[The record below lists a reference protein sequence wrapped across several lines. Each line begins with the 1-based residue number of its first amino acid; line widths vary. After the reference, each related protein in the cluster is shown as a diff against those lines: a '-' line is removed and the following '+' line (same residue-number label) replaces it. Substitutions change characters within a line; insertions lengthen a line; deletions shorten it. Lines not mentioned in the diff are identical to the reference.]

1 MATFESSLK
10 SKLIY
15 VFAINDERHRDCLKI
30 GETTIDEDDG
40 SNLFNNTEALQKAAH
55 HRIRQYTKTAG
66 IAYQLLYTEISIF
79 VRSGMIMTFNDKQVH
94 KVLERSGIKRKEFDG
109 VKGADEWY
117 CCDLET
123 VKKAIAAVKKGE
135 TSLHPSEITQGQT
148 PIIFRPEQ
156 QEAISKT
163 RKRFRKGNQ
172 MLWNAK
178 MRFGKTLSALQVVK
192 EEQFTRTLI
201 LTHRPVVDKGWF
213 EDFGKIFYD
222 RPNFHYG
229 SRTNGETFEM
239 LESMAAK
246 HPSSREGKGAG
257 FVYFASMQDLRGSE
271 QVGGKFDKNNEI
283 FRTAW
288 DFVIVDEAHEG
299 TKTEL
304 GQNVLKELIKP
315 DTKVL
320 QLSGTPFNLFD
331 DYSEEEIFTW
341 DYVMEQKAK
350 QAWATDNPYE
360 PNPYAS
366 LPAINIYTYDLGTLM
381 SEYVEDEKAFNFRE
395 FFRTK
400 SLTPDPSPKGEGS
413 EISFIHDKDVDRF
426 LDLLCKD
433 DKDSLYPYSNDQFRR
448 IFRHTLWLVPGV
460 KAARALSTKLKS
472 HPVFGMFQIV
482 NVAGNGDEDEE
493 NVEAL
498 QMVNDAIGEDPDETY
513 TITLSCGRLT
523 TGVSIKPWTAV
534 FMMAG
539 SFSTSAAQYM
549 QTIFRVQ
556 TPFTNHGR
564 MKEQCYAFDFAPD
577 RTLRVL
583 AETAKVSAK
592 AGKQTEEDRRILGDF
607 LNFCPIISIDGSK
620 MKPYDVNKMMSQLKK
635 AQIEKVVQCG
645 FEDGALYNDE
655 LLKLTDV
662 ELRDFDELKKTI
674 GSTKAMAKTGDIDV
688 NNQGFT
694 NEQYAE
700 KEKLEKKKKKDL
712 TPEEKA
718 RLEELKTMSNQ
729 RRNAISILRGISI
742 RMPLLIYGAQLKE
755 QREQSGTGSSS
766 AESRL
771 KSTEGQLNDESQE
784 ITINNFASLIDDQS
798 WEEFMPKGVDKER
811 FEKFK
816 KYYDP
821 DIFREAGKRIRE
833 MARAADKFTIEER
846 IERIAAI
853 FNTFRNPDKETVLTP
868 WRVVNMH
875 MSDCLGGWCFYDEE
889 FKKPLSVPRYVD
901 QGKVTKDVFRPDA
914 HILEINSK
922 SGLYPLYVAYNIYR
936 ARIEAAKQKYG
947 EVSHGFAMNL
957 WDATIEENILV
968 VCKTPMACSIT
979 KRTLAGFR
987 NTRVNVQYY
996 PDLIQN
1002 ISERPEAVVNT
1013 FRDGKRFWKINQ
1025 DTNMKL
1031 DAIVGNPPYQVNKAT
1046 ENSITNA
1053 AYSISI
1059 YNLFIELARK
1069 LNPSYISMI
1078 TPSRWMTKA
1087 GQSIPDEWVDIM
1099 INCNHFRLIHDYA
1112 DARDCFPT
1120 VEIKGGINYFLYE
1133 GSYIGEC
1140 NHLMHKD
1147 GIVVSHKDYLN
1158 RLNLGVVVRD
1168 AKAFEILNRII
1179 AVEGRFFELDSFSS
1193 LVSVRDFFTTPKR
1206 LTSNWNGYSIVK
1218 DDQHDI
1224 KYYLNKKLEPIG
1236 YAWIKYED
1244 IPKGFGAISLHKVYL
1259 PKAGGSGNDPY
1270 VLGKP
1275 FYGEPNSVCS
1285 LTYLVIGYDPEK
1297 HNFTKE
1303 HCLNIITYIK
1313 TRFFRYLV
1321 SIKKKTQDNP
1331 RDVFQFVPLQDFTR
1345 PWTDADLYAKYK
1357 LTDEEIQFI
1366 ESMIK
1371 PMD

>member
-30 GETTIDEDDG
+30 GENTIDEDDG
-40 SNLFNNTEALQKAAH
+40 SDLFNNAESLKVAAH
-55 HRIRQYTKTAG
+55 KRIRQYTKTAG

-94 KVLERSGIKRKEFDG
+94 KVLERSGIKLKEFEG
-109 VKGADEWY
+109 VTGADEWY

-123 VKKAIAAVKKGE
+123 VKKAIAAVKRGE
-135 TSLHPSEITQGQT
+135 TSLHPSDITQGQS

-156 QEAISKT
+156 QEAINKT
-163 RKRFRKGNQ
+163 RKRFKKGNQ

-192 EEQFTRTLI
+192 EEEFARTLI
-201 LTHRPVVDKGWF
+201 LTHRPVVDEGWF

-222 RPNFHYG
+222 SPHYHYG
-229 SRTNGETFEM
+229 SRNQGELFGK
-239 LESMAAK
+239 LEQLAN
-246 HPSSREGKGAG
+246 KGNKYV
-257 FVYFASMQDLRGSE
+257 FFASMQDLRGSE

-283 FRTAW
+283 FKTPW
-288 DFVIVDEAHEG
+288 DLVIVDEAHEG

-304 GQNVLKELIKP
+304 GQNVLKELIKEH
-315 DTKVL
+315 TKVL

-350 QAWATDNPYE
+350 QAWTTDNPYE

-400 SLTPDPSPKGEGS
+400 DDDT
-413 EISFIHDKDVDRF
+413 FIHDKDVDRF

-433 DKDSLYPYSNDQFRR
+433 DKDSLYPYSNDTFRR

-460 KAARALSTKLKS
+460 KAARALSNKLKN
-472 HPVFGMFQIV
+472 HPVFGKFQPV
-482 NVAGNGDEDEE
+482 NVAGDGDEEE
-493 NVEAL
+493 ANEEAL
-498 QMVNDAIGEDPDETY
+498 KKVNNAIGPDPDETY

-556 TPFTNHGR
+556 TPFTIHGR

-607 LNFCPIISIDGSK
+607 LNFCPIISIDGSQ

-662 ELRDFDELKKTI
+662 ELQDFDDLKKTI
-674 GSTKAMAKTGDIDV
+674 GTTKAMAKTGDIDV

-694 NEQYAE
+694 KEQYEE
-700 KEKLEKKKKKDL
+700 KERLEKKPKKEL

-718 RLEELKTMSNQ
+718 RLDELKAMSNQ
-729 RRNAISILRGISI
+729 RKNAISILRGISI
-742 RMPLLIYGAQLKE
+742 RMPLLIYGAELKNE
-755 QREQSGTGSSS
+755 
-766 AESRL
+766 
-771 KSTEGQLNDESQE
+771 DEE
-784 ITINNFASLIDDQS
+784 ITIDNFASLIDDTS
-798 WEEFMPKGVDKER
+798 WEEFMPKGVDKEK

-833 MARAADKFTIEER
+833 MVRAADKFTIEER
-846 IERIAAI
+846 IERISAI

-875 MSDCLGGWCFYDEE
+875 MSDCLGGWCFYGESFGD
-889 FKKPLSVPRYVD
+889 KDTLSVPRYVD
-901 QGKVTKDVFRPDA
+901 RGKVTKDIFRPES
-914 HILEINSK
+914 HVLEINSK

-936 ARIEAAKQKYG
+936 ARVEAAKAKYG

-968 VCKTPMACSIT
+968 VCKTPMARSIT
-979 KRTLAGFR
+979 RRTLAGFR
-987 NTRVNVQYY
+987 NTRVNAQYY
-996 PDLIQN
+996 KDLIEN
-1002 ISERPEAVVNT
+1002 ISERPEVVVNT

-1031 DAIVGNPPYQVNKAT
+1031 DAIVGNPPYQELDGGNNASAMPVYQHFVNV
-1046 ENSITNA
+1046 
-1053 AYSISI
+1053 
-1059 YNLFIELARK
+1059 ARQVK
-1069 LNPSYISMI
+1069 PRYISMI
-1078 TPSRWMTKA
+1078 MPSRWCVSGRGLDAFRESMLT
-1087 GQSIPDEWVDIM
+1087 D
-1099 INCNHFRLIHDYA
+1099 NHFSKMYDFRNGG
-1112 DARDCFPT
+1112 DCFPGIRIGGG
-1120 VEIKGGINYFLYE
+1120 VCYILWDAKYNDDKLEITNMPKVVPSQLRPKKEFGLDFLIRDNIVRSIIYKVSAVGE
-1133 GSYIGEC
+1133 PKMSSLSFSQKPFGFRTNFMGFKERGEVKIYTKKEKTGFGYVSRSEVTKNAEYIDEWQVVTSRSTSVPEEDNGQVLREVQTFISEPGS
-1140 NHLMHKD
+1140 
-1147 GIVVSHKDYLN
+1147 VVTESY
-1158 RLNLGVVVRD
+1158 VVVASFKEEAL
-1168 AKAFEILNRII
+1168 AKNCL
-1179 AVEGRFFELDSFSS
+1179 S
-1193 LVSVRDFFTTPKR
+1193 
-1206 LTSNWNGYSIVK
+1206 
-1218 DDQHDI
+1218 
-1224 KYYLNKKLEPIG
+1224 YLK
-1236 YAWIKYED
+1236 
-1244 IPKGFGAISLHKVYL
+1244 
-1259 PKAGGSGNDPY
+1259 
-1270 VLGKP
+1270 
-1275 FYGEPNSVCS
+1275 
-1285 LTYLVIGYDPEK
+1285 
-1297 HNFTKE
+1297 TK
-1303 HCLNIITYIK
+1303 
-1313 TRFFRYLV
+1313 FFRILCQVTIVSPDVSARTFDLV
-1321 SIKKKTQDNP
+1321 PI
-1331 RDVFQFVPLQDFTR
+1331 QDFTR
-1345 PWTDADLYAKYK
+1345 SWTDKDLYEKYGI
-1357 LTDEEIQFI
+1357 TDDEIAFI

-1371 PMD
+1371 PMK

>member
-15 VFAINDERHRDCLKI
+15 VFAINDEWHRDCLKI

-40 SNLFNNTEALQKAAH
+40 SDLFNNAESLKEAAH
-55 HRIRQYTKTAG
+55 KRIRQYTKTAG

-109 VKGADEWY
+109 VTGADEWY

-123 VKKAIAAVKKGE
+123 VKKAIAAVKRGE
-135 TSLHPSEITQGQT
+135 ISLHPSDITQGQS

-156 QEAISKT
+156 QEAINKT
-163 RKRFRKGNQ
+163 RKRFKKGNQ

-192 EEQFTRTLI
+192 EEEFVRTLI

-222 RPNFHYG
+222 SPLYHYG
-229 SRTNGETFEM
+229 SRNQGELFEK
-239 LESMAAK
+239 LEQLVS
-246 HPSSREGKGAG
+246 KGNKY
-257 FVYFASMQDLRGSE
+257 VYFASMQDLRGSE

-283 FRTAW
+283 FKTPW

-304 GQNVLKELIKP
+304 GQNVLKELIKEN
-315 DTKVL
+315 TKVL

-350 QAWATDNPYE
+350 QAWTTDNPYE

-395 FFRTK
+395 FFRTRDDD
-400 SLTPDPSPKGEGS
+400 T
-413 EISFIHDKDVDRF
+413 FIHDKDVDRF

-433 DKDSLYPYSNDQFRR
+433 DKNSLYPYSNDTFRR

-460 KAARALSTKLKS
+460 KAARALSTKLKN
-472 HPVFGMFQIV
+472 HPVFGKYLPV
-482 NVAGNGDEDEE
+482 NVAGDGDEEE
-493 NVEAL
+493 ANEEAL
-498 QMVNDAIGEDPDETY
+498 KKVNNAIGPDPDETY

-556 TPFTNHGR
+556 TPFTIHGR

-607 LNFCPIISIDGSK
+607 LNFCPIISIDGSQ

-662 ELRDFDELKKTI
+662 ELQDFDDLKKTI
-674 GSTKAMAKTGDIDV
+674 GTTKAMAKTGDIDV

-694 NEQYAE
+694 KEQYEE
-700 KEKLEKKKKKDL
+700 KERLEKKPKKEL

-718 RLEELKTMSNQ
+718 RLEELKAMSNQ
-729 RRNAISILRGISI
+729 RKNAISILRGISI
-742 RMPLLIYGAQLKE
+742 RMPLLIYGAELKNE
-755 QREQSGTGSSS
+755 
-766 AESRL
+766 
-771 KSTEGQLNDESQE
+771 DEE
-784 ITINNFASLIDDQS
+784 ITIDNFASLIDDTS
-798 WEEFMPKGVDKER
+798 WEEFMPKGVDKEK

-846 IERIAAI
+846 IERISAI

-875 MSDCLGGWCFYDEE
+875 MSDCLGGWCFYGESFGD
-889 FKKPLSVPRYVD
+889 KDTLSVPRYVD
-901 QGKVTKDVFRPDA
+901 RGKVTKDIFRPES
-914 HILEINSK
+914 HVLEINSK

-936 ARIEAAKQKYG
+936 ARVEAAKAKYG

-968 VCKTPMACSIT
+968 VCKTPMAKSIT

-987 NTRVNVQYY
+987 NTRVNAQYY
-996 PDLIQN
+996 PELIEN

-1031 DAIVGNPPYQVNKAT
+1031 DAIVSNPPYQVMDGGTDRGAVPVYQHFVEIAKKCKPN
-1046 ENSITNA
+1046 
-1053 AYSISI
+1053 
-1059 YNLFIELARK
+1059 
-1069 LNPSYISMI
+1069 YISMI
-1078 TPSRWMTKA
+1078 MPARWYA
-1087 GQSIPDEWVDIM
+1087 GGRGLDE
-1099 INCNHFRLIHDYA
+1099 FRESMLSDKRVRYLY
-1112 DARDCFPT
+1112 DFETSKDLFPT
-1120 VEIKGGINYFLYE
+1120 VDIAGGLCYFLWHKLNVAPCKVYNVNPL
-1133 GSYIGEC
+1133 GSYCAERYLDEFPVFVRSNTSIPILKKVTEQSTEYLNSLVLSINPFGFRTYFRGRTDKKEGDIKI
-1140 NHLMHKD
+1140 LTSEGWGYVSRSEITK
-1147 GIVVSHKDYLN
+1147 GIVNVNKY
-1158 RLNLGVVVRD
+1158 
-1168 AKAFEILNRII
+1168 KII
-1179 AVEGRFFELDSFSS
+1179 VGRFVPSNGELNVKPGEGYRV
-1193 LVSVRDFFTTPKR
+1193 LTTPRILK
-1206 LTSNWNGYSIVK
+1206 TDEINT
-1218 DDQHDI
+1218 
-1224 KYYLNKKLEPIG
+1224 E
-1236 YAWIKYED
+1236 
-1244 IPKGFGAISLHKVYL
+1244 
-1259 PKAGGSGNDPY
+1259 
-1270 VLGKP
+1270 
-1275 FYGEPNSVCS
+1275 
-1285 LTYLVIGYDPEK
+1285 
-1297 HNFTKE
+1297 
-1303 HCLNIITYIK
+1303 TYIDTAVFDTLNEATNYK
-1313 TRFFRYLV
+1313 NYLCTKFARYLLRQAITSV
-1321 SIKKKTQDNP
+1321 NVT
-1331 RDVFQFVPLQDFTR
+1331 RECFAFVPMQDFTR
-1345 PWTDADLYAKYK
+1345 SWTDEDLYAKYD
-1357 LTDEEIQFI
+1357 LTDAEIALI

-1371 PMD
+1371 PIE

>member
-40 SNLFNNTEALQKAAH
+40 SDLFNNAESLKEAAH
-55 HRIRQYTKTAG
+55 KRIRQYTKTAG

-94 KVLERSGIKRKEFDG
+94 KVLERSGVKRKEFDG
-109 VKGADEWY
+109 VTGADEWY

-123 VKKAIAAVKKGE
+123 VKKAIAAVKRGE
-135 TSLHPSEITQGQT
+135 TSLHPSDITQGQS

-156 QEAISKT
+156 QEAINKT
-163 RKRFRKGNQ
+163 RKRFKKGNQ

-192 EEQFTRTLI
+192 EEEFTRTLI

-222 RPNFHYG
+222 SPHYHYG
-229 SRTNGETFEM
+229 SRNQGELFGK
-239 LESMAAK
+239 LEQLAS
-246 HPSSREGKGAG
+246 KGSKY
-257 FVYFASMQDLRGSE
+257 VYFASMQDLRGSE

-283 FRTAW
+283 FKTPW

-304 GQNVLKELIKP
+304 GQNVLRELIKEN
-315 DTKVL
+315 TKVL

-350 QAWATDNPYE
+350 QAWTTDNPYE

-400 SLTPDPSPKGEGS
+400 DDDT
-413 EISFIHDKDVDRF
+413 FIHEKDVDRF

-433 DKDSLYPYSNDQFRR
+433 DKDSLYPYSNDTFRR

-460 KAARALSTKLKS
+460 KAARALSNKLKN
-472 HPVFGMFQIV
+472 HPVFGKFQPV
-482 NVAGNGDEDEE
+482 NVAGDGDEEE
-493 NVEAL
+493 ANEEAL
-498 QMVNDAIGEDPDETY
+498 KKVNNAIGPDPDETY

-556 TPFTNHGR
+556 TPFTIHGR

-607 LNFCPIISIDGSK
+607 LNFCPIISIDGSQ

-662 ELRDFDELKKTI
+662 ELQDFDDLKKTI
-674 GSTKAMAKTGDIDV
+674 GTTKAMAKTGDIDV

-694 NEQYAE
+694 KEQYEE
-700 KEKLEKKKKKDL
+700 KERLEKKPKKEL

-718 RLEELKTMSNQ
+718 RLDELKAMSNQ
-729 RRNAISILRGISI
+729 RKNAISILRGISI
-742 RMPLLIYGAQLKE
+742 RMPLLIYGAELKNE
-755 QREQSGTGSSS
+755 
-766 AESRL
+766 
-771 KSTEGQLNDESQE
+771 DEE
-784 ITINNFASLIDDQS
+784 ITIDNFASLIDDTS
-798 WEEFMPKGVDKER
+798 WEEFMPKGVDKEK

-846 IERIAAI
+846 IERISAI

-875 MSDCLGGWCFYDEE
+875 MSDCLGGWCFYGESFGD
-889 FKKPLSVPRYVD
+889 KDTLSVPRYVD
-901 QGKVTKDVFRPDA
+901 RGKVTKDIFRPES
-914 HILEINSK
+914 HVLEINSK

-936 ARIEAAKQKYG
+936 ARVEAAKAKYG

-968 VCKTPMACSIT
+968 VCKTPMARSIT
-979 KRTLAGFR
+979 RRTLAGFR
-987 NTRVNVQYY
+987 NTRVNAQYY
-996 PDLIQN
+996 KDLIEN
-1002 ISERPEAVVNT
+1002 ISERPEVVVNT

-1031 DAIVGNPPYQVNKAT
+1031 DAIVGNPPYQELDGGNNASAMPVYQHFVNV
-1046 ENSITNA
+1046 
-1053 AYSISI
+1053 
-1059 YNLFIELARK
+1059 ARQVK
-1069 LNPSYISMI
+1069 PRYISMI
-1078 TPSRWMTKA
+1078 MPSRWCVSGRGLDAFRESMLT
-1087 GQSIPDEWVDIM
+1087 D
-1099 INCNHFRLIHDYA
+1099 NHFSKMYDFRNGG
-1112 DARDCFPT
+1112 DCFPGIRIGGG
-1120 VEIKGGINYFLYE
+1120 VCYILWDAKYNDDKLEITNMPKVVPSQLRPKKEFGLDFLIRDNIVRSIIYKVSAVGE
-1133 GSYIGEC
+1133 PKMSSLSFSQKPFGFRTNFMGFKERGEVRIYTKKEKTGFGYVSRSEVTKNAEYIDEWQVVTSRSTSVPEEDNGQVLREVQTFISEPGS
-1140 NHLMHKD
+1140 
-1147 GIVVSHKDYLN
+1147 VVTESY
-1158 RLNLGVVVRD
+1158 VVVASFKEEAL
-1168 AKAFEILNRII
+1168 AKNCL
-1179 AVEGRFFELDSFSS
+1179 S
-1193 LVSVRDFFTTPKR
+1193 
-1206 LTSNWNGYSIVK
+1206 
-1218 DDQHDI
+1218 
-1224 KYYLNKKLEPIG
+1224 YLK
-1236 YAWIKYED
+1236 
-1244 IPKGFGAISLHKVYL
+1244 
-1259 PKAGGSGNDPY
+1259 
-1270 VLGKP
+1270 
-1275 FYGEPNSVCS
+1275 
-1285 LTYLVIGYDPEK
+1285 
-1297 HNFTKE
+1297 TK
-1303 HCLNIITYIK
+1303 
-1313 TRFFRYLV
+1313 FFRILCQVTIVSPDVSARTFDLV
-1321 SIKKKTQDNP
+1321 PI
-1331 RDVFQFVPLQDFTR
+1331 QDFTR
-1345 PWTDADLYAKYK
+1345 SWTDKDLYEKYGI
-1357 LTDEEIQFI
+1357 TDDEIAFI

-1371 PMD
+1371 PMK

>member
-201 LTHRPVVDKGWF
+201 LTHRPVVDNGWF
-213 EDFGKIFYD
+213 KDFGKIFYD

-246 HPSSREGKGAG
+246 HPSSREGKGAS

-315 DTKVL
+315 ETKVL

-460 KAARALSTKLKS
+460 KAARALSMKLKN

-498 QMVNDAIGEDPDETY
+498 QMVNKAIGEDPDKNY

-718 RLEELKTMSNQ
+718 RLEELKAMSNQ

-742 RMPLLIYGAQLKE
+742 RMPLLIYGAELKE
-755 QREQSGTGSSS
+755 EN
-766 AESRL
+766 E
-771 KSTEGQLNDESQE
+771 E

-846 IERIAAI
+846 IERIVAI

-901 QGKVTKDVFRPDA
+901 QGKVTKDVFRTDA

-936 ARIEAAKQKYG
+936 ARVEAAKQKYG

-968 VCKTPMACSIT
+968 VCKTPMARSIT

-1013 FRDGKRFWKINQ
+1013 LRDGKRFWKINQ

-1031 DAIVGNPPYQVNKAT
+1031 DAIVGNPPYQELDGGNNASAMPVYQHFVNV
-1046 ENSITNA
+1046 
-1053 AYSISI
+1053 
-1059 YNLFIELARK
+1059 ARQVK
-1069 LNPSYISMI
+1069 PRYISMI
-1078 TPSRWMTKA
+1078 MPSRWCVSGRGLDAFRESMLT
-1087 GQSIPDEWVDIM
+1087 D
-1099 INCNHFRLIHDYA
+1099 NHFSKMFDFRNGG
-1112 DARDCFPT
+1112 DCFPGIRIGGGVCYILWDAKYNNNKLEIT
-1120 VEIKGGINYFLYE
+1120 NMPKVASSQLRPKREFGLDFLIRDNVVRSIIYKVEAVGEQKMSTLSFSQKPFGFRTNFMDYKDSGEIKIYTKKEKVGFGYVSKDEVTKNAEYIDEWQVVTSRSTSVPEEDNGQVLREVQTFISE
-1133 GSYIGEC
+1133 PGS
-1140 NHLMHKD
+1140 
-1147 GIVVSHKDYLN
+1147 VVTESY
-1158 RLNLGVVVRD
+1158 VVV
-1168 AKAFEILNRII
+1168 ASFKKEILAKNC
-1179 AVEGRFFELDSFSS
+1179 LS
-1193 LVSVRDFFTTPKR
+1193 
-1206 LTSNWNGYSIVK
+1206 
-1218 DDQHDI
+1218 
-1224 KYYLNKKLEPIG
+1224 YLK
-1236 YAWIKYED
+1236 
-1244 IPKGFGAISLHKVYL
+1244 
-1259 PKAGGSGNDPY
+1259 
-1270 VLGKP
+1270 
-1275 FYGEPNSVCS
+1275 
-1285 LTYLVIGYDPEK
+1285 
-1297 HNFTKE
+1297 TK
-1303 HCLNIITYIK
+1303 
-1313 TRFFRYLV
+1313 FFRVLCQVTIV
-1321 SIKKKTQDNP
+1321 SP
-1331 RDVFQFVPLQDFTR
+1331 DVSARTFDLIPLQDFTR
-1345 PWTDADLYAKYK
+1345 PWTDADLYAKYN

>member
-1 MATFESSLK
+1 MATFASSLK

-15 VFAINDERHRDCLKI
+15 VFAINDERHKDCLKI

-40 SNLFNNTEALQKAAH
+40 SNLFNNAEALQESAH
-55 HRIRQYTKTAG
+55 KRIRQYTKTAG
-66 IAYQLLYTEISIF
+66 IAYQLLHTEISIF
-79 VRSGMIMTFNDKQVH
+79 TRSGMIMTFNDKQVH
-94 KVLERSGIKRKEFDG
+94 KVLERSGIRKKEFDG

-123 VKKAIAAVKKGE
+123 VKKAIKAVKNGE
-135 TSLHPSEITQGQT
+135 TSLHPSDITQGQS

-156 QEAISKT
+156 QDAIDKT
-163 RKRFRKGNQ
+163 RKRFKKGNQ

-192 EEQFTRTLI
+192 EEEFTRTLI

-222 RPNFHYG
+222 RKDYQYG
-229 SRTNGETFEM
+229 SKGENGEEFSV
-239 LESMAAK
+239 LEKKACK
-246 HPSSREGKGAG
+246 GGKY
-257 FVYFASMQDLRGSE
+257 VYFASMQDLRGSE
-271 QVGGKFDKNNEI
+271 QVGGKFDKNNEL
-283 FRTAW
+283 FSASW

-315 DTKVL
+315 NTKVL

-350 QAWATDNPYE
+350 QAWAVDNPYE

-366 LPAINIYTYDLGTLM
+366 LPAINIYTYDLGNLM
-381 SEYVEDEKAFNFRE
+381 SEYIEDEKAFNFRE

-400 SLTPDPSPKGEGS
+400 EDD
-413 EISFIHDKDVDRF
+413 SFIHDSDVDRF
-426 LDLLCKD
+426 LNLLCKE
-433 DKDSLYPYSNDQFRR
+433 DKESLYPYSNEQFRR
-448 IFRHTLWLVPGV
+448 IFRHTLWVVPGI
-460 KAARALSTKLKS
+460 KAARALSAKLKA

-482 NVAGNGDEDEE
+482 NVAGQGDEDEE
-493 NVEAL
+493 NEDAL
-498 QMVNDAIGEDPDETY
+498 RMVNNAIGKNPDETY

-539 SFSTSAAQYM
+539 TFSTSAAQYM

-556 TPFTNHGR
+556 TPFECGGR

-607 LNFCPIISIDGSK
+607 LNFCPIISIDGSQ
-620 MKPYDVNKMMSQLKK
+620 MKPYDVNKMMGQLKK

-662 ELRDFDELKKTI
+662 ELKDFDELKKAI
-674 GSTKAMAKTGDIDV
+674 GTTKAMAKTGDIDV
-688 NNQGFT
+688 NKQGFT
-694 NEQYAE
+694 QEQYDE
-700 KEKLEKKKKKDL
+700 KERLEKKPKKEL
-712 TPEEKA
+712 TPEEIA
-718 RLEELKTMSNQ
+718 RLEELRAINNQ
-729 RRNAISILRGISI
+729 RKNAISILRGISI
-742 RMPLLIYGAQLKE
+742 RMPLLIYGAELRNE
-755 QREQSGTGSSS
+755 E
-766 AESRL
+766 
-771 KSTEGQLNDESQE
+771 E
-784 ITINNFASLIDDQS
+784 ITIDNFSTLIDDTS
-798 WEEFMPKGVDKER
+798 WEEFMPKGVDKEK

-846 IERIAAI
+846 IERISTI

-875 MSDCLGGWCFYDEE
+875 MSDCLGGWCFYNEE
-889 FKKPLSVPRYVD
+889 FKQPLSVPRYVD
-901 QGKVTKDVFRPDA
+901 QGKVSEDVFRPES

-922 SGLYPLYVAYNIYR
+922 SGLYPLYVAYSIYR
-936 ARIEAAKQKYG
+936 ARVEKVKAKYG
-947 EVSHGFAMNL
+947 EIGHAFAMSL

-968 VCKTPMACSIT
+968 VCKTPMAKSIT

-987 NTRVNVQYY
+987 DTRVNAQYY
-996 PDLIQN
+996 PNLIEN

-1031 DAIVGNPPYQVNKAT
+1031 DAIVGNPPYQVNVGEKKD
-1046 ENSITNA
+1046 NYGMLIFNKFVD
-1053 AYSISI
+1053 ISI
-1059 YNLFIELARK
+1059 KMKPY
-1069 LNPSYISMI
+1069 YVSMI
-1078 TPSRWMTKA
+1078 FPSRWFT
-1087 GQSIPDEWVDIM
+1087 GGRGLDEFRNNMLNDNRIRVITDFVDSTD
-1099 INCNHFRLIHDYA
+1099 L
-1112 DARDCFPT
+1112 FPT
-1120 VEIKGGINYFLYE
+1120 ADISGGINYILWDSTYHGLCDFT
-1133 GSYIGEC
+1133 GI
-1140 NHLMHKD
+1140 HK
-1147 GIVVSHKDYLN
+1147 GRVTRMKRQLN
-1158 RLNLGVVVRD
+1158 QFDTFVRRND
-1168 AKAFEILNRII
+1168 ALSIIEKII
-1179 AVEGRFFELDSFSS
+1179 AKGEHSMSETVSGQTPFGFITTFKGKPKPFEESIALYGSNASITYVSRSEIEKNCELIDKYKVIFTKAAPGGGSSDKNGMYLLLSSLQIIRPKEVCTQTFLVGDSFESKEE
-1193 LVSVRDFFTTPKR
+1193 SV
-1206 LTSNWNGYSIVK
+1206 NCMN
-1218 DDQHDI
+1218 
-1224 KYYLNKKLEPIG
+1224 YLKCK
-1236 YAWIKYED
+1236 
-1244 IPKGFGAISLHKVYL
+1244 F
-1259 PKAGGSGNDPY
+1259 
-1270 VLGKP
+1270 
-1275 FYGEPNSVCS
+1275 
-1285 LTYLVIGYDPEK
+1285 
-1297 HNFTKE
+1297 
-1303 HCLNIITYIK
+1303 
-1313 TRFFRYLV
+1313 TRFLILQSMTSQDLSPERFR
-1321 SIKKKTQDNP
+1321 
-1331 RDVFQFVPLQDFTR
+1331 FVPLQDFSK
-1345 PWTDADLYAKYK
+1345 PWTDEELYKKYG
-1357 LTDEEIQFI
+1357 LSEEEIAFI

-1371 PMD
+1371 PME

>member
-10 SKLIY
+10 SKLVY
-15 VFAINDERHRDCLKI
+15 VFAINDERHKDCLKI

-40 SNLFNNTEALQKAAH
+40 SNLFNNTKALQKAAH
-55 HRIRQYTKTAG
+55 KRIRQYTKTAG
-66 IAYQLLYTEISIF
+66 IAYQLLHTEISIF

-94 KVLERSGIKRKEFDG
+94 KVLERSGIRRKEFEG
-109 VKGADEWY
+109 VTGADEWY
-117 CCDLET
+117 CCDLKT
-123 VKKAIAAVKKGE
+123 VKKAIAAVKRGE
-135 TSLHPSEITQGQT
+135 GSLHPSDITQGQS

-156 QEAISKT
+156 QEAIDKT
-163 RKRFRKGNQ
+163 CKRFRKGNQ

-178 MRFGKTLSALQVVK
+178 MRFGKTLSALQVIK
-192 EEQFTRTLI
+192 EEMFARTLI
-201 LTHRPVVDKGWF
+201 LTHRPVVDSGWF

-222 RPNFHYG
+222 RKDYHYG
-229 SRTNGETFEM
+229 SRTNGETFEA
-239 LESMAAK
+239 LEK
-246 HPSSREGKGAG
+246 RKY
-257 FVYFASMQDLRGSE
+257 FIYFASMQDLRGSE

-283 FRTAW
+283 FKTDW
-288 DFVIVDEAHEG
+288 DFIIVDEAHEG

-304 GQNVLKELIKP
+304 GQNVLKELIKEN
-315 DTKVL
+315 TKVL

-341 DYVMEQKAK
+341 DYVMEQRAK
-350 QAWATDNPYE
+350 QTWAVDNPYE

-400 SLTPDPSPKGEGS
+400 SLSPTPSPSEEGNDY
-413 EISFIHDKDVDRF
+413 SFIHEHDVDRF
-426 LDLLCKD
+426 LDLLCKE
-433 DKDSLYPYSNDQFRR
+433 DKDSLYPYSNDTFRR

-460 KAARALSTKLKS
+460 KAARALSAKLKA

-482 NVAGNGDEDEE
+482 NVAGQGDEDEE
-493 NVEAL
+493 STEAL
-498 QMVNDAIGEDPDETY
+498 KMVNNAIGEDPDQTF

-592 AGKQTEEDRRILGDF
+592 TGKQTAEDRRILGDF
-607 LNFCPIISIDGSK
+607 LNFCPIISIEGSK

-662 ELRDFDELKKTI
+662 ELQDFDDLKRTI
-674 GSTKAMAKTGDIDV
+674 GTTKAMAKTGDIDV

-694 NEQYAE
+694 KEQYEE

-712 TPEEKA
+712 TDEEKA
-718 RLEELKTMSNQ
+718 RLEELKAMSNQ

-742 RMPLLIYGAQLKE
+742 RMPLVIYGAELK
-755 QREQSGTGSSS
+755 
-766 AESRL
+766 
-771 KSTEGQLNDESQE
+771 DENQE
-784 ITINNFASLIDDQS
+784 ITIDNFASLIDDQS
-798 WEEFMPKGVDKER
+798 WEEFLPKGVDKAK

-846 IERIAAI
+846 IERISAI

-875 MSDCLGGWCFYDEE
+875 LSDCLGGWCFYDKA
-889 FKKPLSVPRYVD
+889 FTQPLSIPRYVD
-901 QGKVTKDVFRPDA
+901 QGQVTKEVFRPDA
-914 HILEINSK
+914 HVLEINSK

-936 ARIEAAKQKYG
+936 ARVEAAKAKYG
-947 EVSHGFAMNL
+947 EVGHAFATNL

-968 VCKTPMACSIT
+968 VCKTPMAKSIT

-987 NTRVNVQYY
+987 NIRVNAQYY

-1013 FRDGKRFWKINQ
+1013 FRDGKHFWKINQ

-1031 DAIVGNPPYQVNKAT
+1031 DAIVGNPPYQVMDGGGNG
-1046 ENSITNA
+1046 A
-1053 AYSISI
+1053 AAMPI
-1059 YNLFIELARK
+1059 YNNFVDLSKK
-1069 LNPSYISMI
+1069 LKPCYSSMI
-1078 TPSRWMTKA
+1078 IPARWY
-1087 GQSIPDEWVDIM
+1087 GGGRGLDEFRAEMLSDK
-1099 INCNHFRLIHDYA
+1099 HFAYIKDFPNPK
-1112 DARDCFPT
+1112 DCFPT
-1120 VEIKGGINYFLYE
+1120 ANISGGVCFFRWEHKIIYPLCEFVNYINGVEISAMRDLDEFDMFIRYNNSLSVIHKIKQKKEPSLAEIVSQYMPFGIRSYERGNEKKMHETDLLLHSSRGVGYVPKEMVTASYDYVEKYNVITGKAISGHLGETDENGQVKLLATTKVILPYEIATESYLAIGKFDTINEANNLLSYMKTKFMRFLLLQ
-1133 GSYIGEC
+1133 G
-1140 NHLMHKD
+1140 
-1147 GIVVSHKDYLN
+1147 
-1158 RLNLGVVVRD
+1158 
-1168 AKAFEILNRII
+1168 
-1179 AVEGRFFELDSFSS
+1179 
-1193 LVSVRDFFTTPKR
+1193 
-1206 LTSNWNGYSIVK
+1206 LTSMNI
-1218 DDQHDI
+1218 
-1224 KYYLNKKLEPIG
+1224 
-1236 YAWIKYED
+1236 
-1244 IPKGFGAISLHKVYL
+1244 
-1259 PKAGGSGNDPY
+1259 
-1270 VLGKP
+1270 
-1275 FYGEPNSVCS
+1275 
-1285 LTYLVIGYDPEK
+1285 
-1297 HNFTKE
+1297 TKE
-1303 HCLNIITYIK
+1303 
-1313 TRFFRYLV
+1313 RF
-1321 SIKKKTQDNP
+1321 I
-1331 RDVFQFVPLQDFTR
+1331 FVPLQDFTR
-1345 PWTDADLYAKYK
+1345 PWTDADLYAKYG
-1357 LTDEEIQFI
+1357 LTDEEINFI

-1371 PMD
+1371 PME

>member
-15 VFAINDERHRDCLKI
+15 VFAINDDRHNDCLKI

-40 SNLFNNTEALQKAAH
+40 SDLFNNAMALQEAAH
-55 HRIRQYTKTAG
+55 KRIRQYTKTAG

-94 KVLERSGIKRKEFDG
+94 KVLERSGIKRKEFEG
-109 VKGADEWY
+109 VSGADEWY

-123 VKKAIAAVKKGE
+123 VKKAISAVKKGE
-135 TSLHPSEITQGQT
+135 TSLHPSEITKGKS
-148 PIIFRPEQ
+148 PIFFRPEQ
-156 QEAISKT
+156 QEAIDKT
-163 RKRFRKGNQ
+163 RRRFKKGNQ
-172 MLWNAK
+172 ILWNAK

-192 EEQFTRTLI
+192 EEEFVRTLI

-222 RPNFHYG
+222 RKDYHYG
-229 SRTNGETFEM
+229 SRDNGEEFHV
-239 LESMAAK
+239 LEKQIKSG
-246 HPSSREGKGAG
+246 GKY
-257 FVYFASMQDLRGSE
+257 VYFASMQDLRGSE

-283 FRTAW
+283 FKTPW

-304 GQNVLKELIKP
+304 GQNVLKELIK
-315 DTKVL
+315 DNTKVL

-350 QAWATDNPYE
+350 QEWAVDNPYE

-366 LPAINIYTYDLGTLM
+366 LPAINIYTYDLGNLM
-381 SEYVEDEKAFNFRE
+381 SEYMEDEKAFNFRE

-400 SLTPDPSPKGEGS
+400 DDET
-413 EISFIHDKDVDRF
+413 FVHDTDVDRF
-426 LDLLCKD
+426 LTLLCQE
-433 DKDSLYPYSNDQFRR
+433 DKDSLYPYSNETFRR

-460 KAARALSTKLKS
+460 KAARALSAKLKT

-493 NVEAL
+493 NAEAL
-498 QMVNDAIGEDPDETY
+498 KMVNKAIGEDPDETY

-556 TPFTNHGR
+556 TPYTSHGR

-607 LNFCPIISIDGSK
+607 LNFCPIISIDGSQ

-635 AQIEKVVQCG
+635 AQVEKVVQCG

-662 ELRDFDELKKTI
+662 ELRDFDDLKKTI
-674 GSTKAMAKTGDIDV
+674 GTTKAMAKTGDIDV

-694 NEQYAE
+694 KEQYEE

-712 TPEEKA
+712 TPEEQA
-718 RLEELKTMSNQ
+718 RLDELKAMNNQ

-742 RMPLLIYGAQLKE
+742 RMPLLIYGAELKNE
-755 QREQSGTGSSS
+755 E
-766 AESRL
+766 E
-771 KSTEGQLNDESQE
+771 E
-784 ITINNFASLIDDQS
+784 ITINNFASLIDDNS
-798 WEEFMPKGVDKER
+798 WEEFMPKGVDKEK
-811 FEKFK
+811 FDKFK
-816 KYYDP
+816 KYYDT

-846 IERIAAI
+846 IERISSI

-889 FKKPLSVPRYVD
+889 FKQTLSVPRYVD
-901 QGKVTKDVFRPDA
+901 QGQVTKDVFRPDA

-936 ARIEAAKQKYG
+936 SRVEAAKQKYG
-947 EVSHGFAMNL
+947 EVSHGFSQSL

-968 VCKTPMACSIT
+968 VCKTPMAKSIT

-987 NTRVNVQYY
+987 DTRVNAQYY
-996 PDLIQN
+996 PNLIEN
-1002 ISERPEAVVNT
+1002 IIERPEAVVNT
-1013 FRDGKRFWKINQ
+1013 FRDGKHFWKINENQ
-1025 DTNMKL
+1025 NMKL
-1031 DAIVGNPPYQVNKAT
+1031 DAIVGNPPYQVTGGSGGSND
-1046 ENSITNA
+1046 S
-1053 AYSISI
+1053 SI
-1059 YNLFIELARK
+1059 YQYFCLLGFDLKPQYASFI
-1069 LNPSYISMI
+1069 I
-1078 TPSRWMTKA
+1078 PSRWFSA
-1087 GQSIPDEWVDIM
+1087 GRESLIGP
-1099 INCNHFRLIHDYA
+1099 FRSRMQTCGNIAYMKNNTN
-1112 DARDCFPT
+1112 ARYFFPT
-1120 VEIKGGINYFLYE
+1120 VELKGGVCYFRYDKSYNGKCNYTY
-1133 GSYIGEC
+1133 SNHGET
-1140 NHLMHKD
+1140 
-1147 GIVVSHKDYLN
+1147 VVDEIDLN
-1158 RLNLGVVVRD
+1158 RLSLIVRD
-1168 AKAFEILNRII
+1168 PRIANIVDKVYKKMCEEGVNGVDTIISGDTPFGIPTNPLGSSKTPFPVYPIMDKDHDVMVYYIEKQKRKIAYVAKA
-1179 AVEGRFFELDSFSS
+1179 
-1193 LVSVRDFFTTPKR
+1193 
-1206 LTSNWNGYSIVK
+1206 
-1218 DDQHDI
+1218 DI
-1224 KYYLNKKLEPIG
+1224 RKNS
-1236 YAWIKYED
+1236 ED
-1244 IPKGFGAISLHKVYL
+1244 INKAKVFM
-1259 PKAGGSGNDPY
+1259 PKASGSGNDPN
-1270 VLGKP
+1270 VI
-1275 FYGEPNSVCS
+1275 GETIIAPKNSVCS
-1285 LTYLVIGYDPEK
+1285 QTFIYSAFDNQRTAK
-1297 HNFTKE
+1297 NFDS
-1303 HCLNIITYIK
+1303 YIK
-1313 TRFFRYLV
+1313 TKFVRILV
-1321 SIKKKTQDNP
+1321 ASIKITQDCLSG
-1331 RDVFQFVPLQDFTR
+1331 VFRFVPLQDFT
-1345 PWTDADLYAKYK
+1345 K
-1357 LTDEEIQFI
+1357 LWTDEELYKKYNLDENEIAFI
-1366 ESMIK
+1366 ESTIK
-1371 PMD
+1371 PME

>member
-40 SNLFNNTEALQKAAH
+40 SNLFNNTEALQQAAH
-55 HRIRQYTKTAG
+55 KRIRQYTKTAG
-66 IAYQLLYTEISIF
+66 IAYQLLHTEISIF

-94 KVLERSGIKRKEFDG
+94 KVLERSGIKRKEFEG
-109 VKGADEWY
+109 VSGADEWY

-123 VKKAIAAVKKGE
+123 VKKAIAAVKKGV
-135 TSLHPSEITQGQT
+135 TSLHPSDITQGQS

-156 QEAISKT
+156 QEAINKT
-163 RKRFRKGNQ
+163 RKRFKKGNQ

-192 EEQFTRTLI
+192 EEEFKRTLI
-201 LTHRPVVDKGWF
+201 LTHRPVVDEGWF
-213 EDFGKIFYD
+213 EDFKKIFYD
-222 RPNFHYG
+222 RKDYHYG
-229 SRTNGETFEM
+229 SKGNGELFGK
-239 LESMAAK
+239 LEQLAAK
-246 HPSSREGKGAG
+246 EDKYI
-257 FVYFASMQDLRGSE
+257 YFASMQDLRGSE
-271 QVGGKFDKNNEI
+271 QVGGKFDKNNEL
-283 FRTAW
+283 FSAAW

-304 GQNVLKELIKP
+304 GQNVLNELIKEN
-315 DTKVL
+315 TKVL

-350 QAWATDNPYE
+350 QEWATDNPYE

-366 LPAINIYTYDLGTLM
+366 LPAINIYTYDLGALM
-381 SEYVEDEKAFNFRE
+381 SEYSDDEKAFNFRE

-400 SLTPDPSPKGEGS
+400 DDDT
-413 EISFIHDKDVDRF
+413 FIHDKDVDRF
-426 LDLLCKD
+426 LNLLCKD
-433 DKDSLYPYSNDQFRR
+433 DKDSLYPYSNETFRR
-448 IFRHTLWLVPGV
+448 IFRHTLWVVPGV
-460 KAARALSTKLKS
+460 KSARALSAKLQA
-472 HPVFGMFQIV
+472 HPVFGMFQIA

-493 NVEAL
+493 NAEAL
-498 QMVNDAIGEDPDETY
+498 KMVNEKIGPDPDETY

-655 LLKLTDV
+655 LLKLTEV
-662 ELRDFDELKKTI
+662 ELKDFDDLKKTI
-674 GSTKAMAKTGDIDV
+674 GTTKAMAKTGDIDI

-694 NEQYAE
+694 KEQYEE

-718 RLEELKTMSNQ
+718 RLEELKAMSNQ

-742 RMPLLIYGAQLKE
+742 RMPLLIYGAELKNE
-755 QREQSGTGSSS
+755 NE
-766 AESRL
+766 
-771 KSTEGQLNDESQE
+771 E
-784 ITINNFASLIDDQS
+784 ITINNFVSLIDDQS
-798 WEEFMPKGVDKER
+798 WEEFMPKGVDKEK

-821 DIFREAGKRIRE
+821 DIFREAGRRIRE

-846 IERIAAI
+846 IERISAI

-875 MSDCLGGWCFYDEE
+875 MSDCLGGWCFYDED
-889 FKKPLSVPRYVD
+889 FKETLTIPRYVD
-901 QGKVTKDVFRPDA
+901 QGKVTKDVFRTDS

-936 ARIEAAKQKYG
+936 ARVEAAKQKYG
-947 EVSHGFAMNL
+947 EVSHGFAMSL

-968 VCKTPMACSIT
+968 VCKTPMAKSIT
-979 KRTLAGFR
+979 KRTLSGFR
-987 NTRVNVQYY
+987 NTRVNAQYY
-996 PDLIQN
+996 PNLIEN
-1002 ISERPEAVVNT
+1002 ITERPDVVINT
-1013 FRDGKRFWKINQ
+1013 FRDGKHFWKINSNS
-1025 DTNMKL
+1025 NMKF
-1031 DAIVGNPPYQVNKAT
+1031 DAIVGNPPYQVMDGGAGVSAVPVYHRFVEIAKQAKPN
-1046 ENSITNA
+1046 
-1053 AYSISI
+1053 
-1059 YNLFIELARK
+1059 
-1069 LNPSYISMI
+1069 YISMI
-1078 TPSRWMTKA
+1078 MPAKWYNGGRGLEQFRNDMLHDTKIC
-1087 GQSIPDEWVDIM
+1087 S
-1099 INCNHFRLIHDYA
+1099 LYDYI
-1112 DARDCFPT
+1112 DPHDCFPT
-1120 VEIKGGINYFLYE
+1120 VDVAGGICYFLRDKEYE
-1133 GSYIGEC
+1133 GLCKFVSCKSGIKIPTMRNLSDSEVLIRHQEEISILSKVQIEGQTYLGSIVYSQKPFGLRTYVKPLEKGDIILRFNGGIGPYDSEQVPANRNLIGKWKIITSCLTAEHAGETDKNGQKRILSTLEILAPGTICTETYMMLSVFETQNEC
-1140 NHLMHKD
+1140 NNMYK
-1147 GIVVSHKDYLN
+1147 YL
-1158 RLNLGVVVRD
+1158 
-1168 AKAFEILNRII
+1168 
-1179 AVEGRFFELDSFSS
+1179 
-1193 LVSVRDFFTTPKR
+1193 
-1206 LTSNWNGYSIVK
+1206 
-1218 DDQHDI
+1218 
-1224 KYYLNKKLEPIG
+1224 
-1236 YAWIKYED
+1236 
-1244 IPKGFGAISLHKVYL
+1244 
-1259 PKAGGSGNDPY
+1259 
-1270 VLGKP
+1270 
-1275 FYGEPNSVCS
+1275 
-1285 LTYLVIGYDPEK
+1285 
-1297 HNFTKE
+1297 
-1303 HCLNIITYIK
+1303 K
-1313 TRFFRYLV
+1313 TRFVRALVAMVTATQHLSKANFRY
-1321 SIKKKTQDNP
+1321 
-1331 RDVFQFVPLQDFTR
+1331 VPLQDFSK
-1345 PWTDADLYAKYK
+1345 PWSDEELYAKYN
-1357 LTDEEIQFI
+1357 LNESEIAFI

-1371 PMD
+1371 PME

>member
-15 VFAINDERHRDCLKI
+15 VFAINDDRHKDCLKI

-40 SNLFNNTEALQKAAH
+40 SDLFNNAMALQEAAH
-55 HRIRQYTKTAG
+55 KRIRQYTKTAG

-94 KVLERSGIKRKEFDG
+94 KVLERSGIKRKEFEG
-109 VKGADEWY
+109 VSGADEWY

-123 VKKAIAAVKKGE
+123 VKRAIAAVKKGE
-135 TSLHPSEITQGQT
+135 ASLHPSDITQGQT

-156 QEAISKT
+156 QEAINKT
-163 RKRFRKGNQ
+163 RKRFKKGNQ

-192 EEQFTRTLI
+192 EEVFERTLI

-222 RPNFHYG
+222 RKDYHYG
-229 SRTNGETFEM
+229 SRDNGEEFHV
-239 LESMAAK
+239 LERQTKSG
-246 HPSSREGKGAG
+246 GKY
-257 FVYFASMQDLRGSE
+257 VYFASMQDLRGSE

-283 FRTAW
+283 FKTPW

-304 GQNVLKELIKP
+304 GQNVLKELIK
-315 DTKVL
+315 DNTKVL

-350 QAWATDNPYE
+350 QEWTVDNPYE

-366 LPAINIYTYDLGTLM
+366 LPAINIYTYDLGNLM
-381 SEYVEDEKAFNFRE
+381 SEYMEDEKAFNFRE

-400 SLTPDPSPKGEGS
+400 DDDT
-413 EISFIHDKDVDRF
+413 FVHDTDVDRF
-426 LDLLCKD
+426 LTLLCKE
-433 DKDSLYPYSNDQFRR
+433 DKDSLYPYSNDTFRR

-460 KAARALSTKLKS
+460 KAARALSAKLKT

-493 NVEAL
+493 NAEAL
-498 QMVNDAIGEDPDETY
+498 KMVNKAIGEDPDETY

-556 TPFTNHGR
+556 TPFTIHGR

-607 LNFCPIISIDGSK
+607 LNFCPIISIDGSQ

-662 ELRDFDELKKTI
+662 ELKDFDDLKKTI
-674 GSTKAMAKTGDIDV
+674 GTTKAMAKTGDIDV

-694 NEQYAE
+694 KEQYEE

-718 RLEELKTMSNQ
+718 RLDELKAMSNQ
-729 RRNAISILRGISI
+729 RKNAISILRGISI
-742 RMPLLIYGAQLKE
+742 RMPLLIYGAELKNE
-755 QREQSGTGSSS
+755 
-766 AESRL
+766 
-771 KSTEGQLNDESQE
+771 DEE
-784 ITINNFASLIDDQS
+784 ITIDNFASLIDDNS
-798 WEEFMPKGVDKER
+798 WEEFMPKGVDKEK

-846 IERIAAI
+846 IERISAI

-889 FKKPLSVPRYVD
+889 FKQPLSVPRYVD
-901 QGKVTKDVFRPDA
+901 QGQVTKDVFRPDA

-922 SGLYPLYVAYNIYR
+922 SGLYPLYVAYNVYR
-936 ARIEAAKQKYG
+936 SRVEAAKQKYG
-947 EVSHGFAMNL
+947 EVLHGFSMNL

-968 VCKTPMACSIT
+968 VCKTPMAKSIT

-987 NTRVNVQYY
+987 ATRVNAQYY
-996 PDLIQN
+996 PNLIEN
-1002 ISERPEAVVNT
+1002 ISECPEVVVNT
-1013 FRDGKRFWKINQ
+1013 FRDGKHFWKINQ
-1025 DTNMKL
+1025 DTSMKL
-1031 DAIVGNPPYQVNKAT
+1031 DAIVGNPPYQVMDGGAGVSAIPVYHRFVEIAKESKPN
-1046 ENSITNA
+1046 
-1053 AYSISI
+1053 
-1059 YNLFIELARK
+1059 
-1069 LNPSYISMI
+1069 YISMI
-1078 TPSRWMTKA
+1078 MPAKWYNGGRGLEQFRYDMLHDKQLRSLY
-1087 GQSIPDEWVDIM
+1087 DYVDP
-1099 INCNHFRLIHDYA
+1099 H
-1112 DARDCFPT
+1112 DCFPT
-1120 VEIKGGINYFLYE
+1120 VDVAGGICYFLRDNHYDGLCNFVSCKA
-1133 GSYIGEC
+1133 GSRIATKRNLDESEVLIRHQEELSIMNKVQKEDQSYFSSTVFSQKPFGLRTYVKPLEQGDIKLRYNGGIGPYNSDLVTVNKELIGKWKIITSC
-1140 NHLMHKD
+1140 LTAEHAGETDKNGQKRIFSTL
-1147 GIVVSHKDYLN
+1147 
-1158 RLNLGVVVRD
+1158 
-1168 AKAFEILNRII
+1168 EILEPGTICT
-1179 AVEGRFFELDSFSS
+1179 ETYML
-1193 LVSVRDFFTTPKR
+1193 
-1206 LTSNWNGYSIVK
+1206 
-1218 DDQHDI
+1218 
-1224 KYYLNKKLEPIG
+1224 LNAFDNQQECINMLQ
-1236 YAWIKYED
+1236 
-1244 IPKGFGAISLHKVYL
+1244 FL
-1259 PKAGGSGNDPY
+1259 
-1270 VLGKP
+1270 
-1275 FYGEPNSVCS
+1275 
-1285 LTYLVIGYDPEK
+1285 
-1297 HNFTKE
+1297 
-1303 HCLNIITYIK
+1303 K
-1313 TRFFRYLV
+1313 TRFVRAMVAMVTATQHLSKANFR
-1321 SIKKKTQDNP
+1321 
-1331 RDVFQFVPLQDFTR
+1331 FVPLQDFTR
-1345 PWTDADLYAKYK
+1345 SWTDADLYEKYG
-1357 LTDEEIQFI
+1357 LTEDEVSFI

-1371 PMD
+1371 PME

>member
-15 VFAINDERHRDCLKI
+15 VFAINDEQHKDCLKI

-40 SNLFNNTEALQKAAH
+40 TDLFNNAESLQEAAH
-55 HRIRQYTKTAG
+55 KRIRQYTKTAG

-94 KVLERSGIKRKEFDG
+94 KVLERSGIRRKEFEG
-109 VKGADEWY
+109 VTGADEWY

-135 TSLHPSEITQGQT
+135 TCLHPSDITEGQS

-156 QEAISKT
+156 QAAIDKT
-163 RKRFRKGNQ
+163 RKRFKKGNQ

-192 EEQFTRTLI
+192 EEEFTRTLI

-222 RPNFHYG
+222 RKDYHYG
-229 SRTNGETFEM
+229 SRGNGEEFHV
-239 LESMAAK
+239 LEK
-246 HPSSREGKGAG
+246 QIGRGGKY
-257 FVYFASMQDLRGSE
+257 VYFASMQDLRGSE

-283 FRTAW
+283 FKTPW
-288 DFVIVDEAHEG
+288 NFIIVDEAHEG

-304 GQNVLKELIKP
+304 GQNVLKELIKL

-350 QAWATDNPYE
+350 QEWAVDNPYE

-381 SEYVEDEKAFNFRE
+381 SEYVGDEKAFNFRE

-400 SLTPDPSPKGEGS
+400 DDDT
-413 EISFIHDKDVDRF
+413 FVHDKDVDRF
-426 LDLLCKD
+426 LTLLCKE
-433 DKDSLYPYSNDQFRR
+433 DKDSLYPYSNDTFRR

-460 KAARALSTKLKS
+460 KSARALSAKLKA

-493 NVEAL
+493 NAEAL
-498 QMVNDAIGEDPDETY
+498 KMVNKAIGEDPDETY

-556 TPFTNHGR
+556 TPFTSHGR

-607 LNFCPIISIDGSK
+607 LNFCPIISIDGSQ

-662 ELRDFDELKKTI
+662 ELKDFDDLKKTI
-674 GSTKAMAKTGDIDV
+674 GTTKAMAKTGDIDV

-694 NEQYAE
+694 KEEYEE
-700 KEKLEKKKKKDL
+700 KERLEKKPKKEL

-718 RLEELKTMSNQ
+718 RLEELKAMSNQ
-729 RRNAISILRGISI
+729 RKNAISILRGISI
-742 RMPLLIYGAQLKE
+742 RMPLLIYGAELKNE
-755 QREQSGTGSSS
+755 NE
-766 AESRL
+766 
-771 KSTEGQLNDESQE
+771 E
-784 ITINNFASLIDDQS
+784 ITIDNFSSLIDDQS
-798 WEEFMPKGVDKER
+798 WEEFMPKGVDKEK

-846 IERIAAI
+846 IERISSI

-875 MSDCLGGWCFYDEE
+875 ISDCLGGWCFYDKE
-889 FKKPLSVPRYVD
+889 FKQPLSVPRYVN
-901 QGKVTKDVFRPDA
+901 QGQVTKDVFRPES

-936 ARIEAAKQKYG
+936 ARVEKVKAKYG
-947 EVSHGFAMNL
+947 EIGHAFAMSL

-968 VCKTPMACSIT
+968 VCKTPMAKSIT

-987 NTRVNVQYY
+987 DTRVNAQYY
-996 PDLIQN
+996 PNLIEN
-1002 ISERPEAVVNT
+1002 ISERPEVVVNT
-1013 FRDGKRFWKINQ
+1013 FRDGKHFWKIN
-1025 DTNMKL
+1025 DNTNMKL
-1031 DAIVGNPPYQVNKAT
+1031 DAIVGNPPYMIMDGGAGASAT
-1046 ENSITNA
+1046 P
-1053 AYSISI
+1053 I
-1059 YNLFIELARK
+1059 YNKFVILAK
-1069 LNPSYISMI
+1069 LMKSSYISMI
-1078 TPSRWMTKA
+1078 TPSRWFA
-1087 GQSIPDEWVDIM
+1087 GGKGLDAYRDEM
-1099 INCNHFRLIHDYA
+1099 INDKRISKIVNFA
-1112 DARDCFPT
+1112 NGKECFPT
-1120 VEIKGGINYFLYE
+1120 ASTGSISYFLWDKSFNGECKFKSILNGKEDECIRPLNEFNILISNNKAISIIRKVQSLNEISFSTSVRPYKPF
-1133 GSYIGEC
+1133 GLRSYVRGSDNKSNNSIILYSSDGISYIDR
-1140 NHLMHKD
+1140 NQITL
-1147 GIVVSHKDYLN
+1147 S
-1158 RLNLGVVVRD
+1158 
-1168 AKAFEILNRII
+1168 
-1179 AVEGRFFELDSFSS
+1179 
-1193 LVSVRDFFTTPKR
+1193 
-1206 LTSNWNGYSIVK
+1206 
-1218 DDQHDI
+1218 
-1224 KYYLNKKLEPIG
+1224 
-1236 YAWIKYED
+1236 ED
-1244 IPKGFGAISLHKVYL
+1244 IIDKYKIMTSKLLAEH
-1259 PKAGGSGNDPY
+1259 A
-1270 VLGKP
+1270 
-1275 FYGEPNSVCS
+1275 GEPDKSGRYRVLSRTEIIKPSTACTESYLILAAFDSQEKTINCYKYCCS
-1285 LTYLVIGYDPEK
+1285 
-1297 HNFTKE
+1297 
-1303 HCLNIITYIK
+1303 
-1313 TRFFRYLV
+1313 RFFRFLLLQFMS
-1321 SIKKKTQDNP
+1321 SINMTK
-1331 RDVFQFVPLQDFTR
+1331 DVFQFVPLQDFSK
-1345 PWTDADLYAKYK
+1345 PWTDPDLYKKYG
-1357 LTDEEIQFI
+1357 LTEDEIAFI

-1371 PMD
+1371 PME

>member
-15 VFAINDERHRDCLKI
+15 VFAINDERHSDCLKI

-40 SNLFNNTEALQKAAH
+40 SDLFNNAGSMQEAAH
-55 HRIRQYTKTAG
+55 KRIRQYTKTAG
-66 IAYQLLYTEISIF
+66 IAYQLLYTEVSIF

-94 KVLERSGIKRKEFDG
+94 KVLERSGVKRKEFDG
-109 VKGADEWY
+109 VTGADEWY

-123 VKKAIAAVKKGE
+123 VKKAISAVKRGE
-135 TSLHPSEITQGQT
+135 TSLHPSEIIKGQS

-156 QEAISKT
+156 QEAIDKT
-163 RKRFRKGNQ
+163 RKRFKKGNQ

-192 EEQFTRTLI
+192 EEEFERTLI

-222 RPNFHYG
+222 RKDYHYG
-229 SRTNGETFEM
+229 SKGNGEEFKV
-239 LESMAAK
+239 LETKVVYGSK
-246 HPSSREGKGAG
+246 Y
-257 FVYFASMQDLRGSE
+257 VYFASMQDLRGSE
-271 QVGGKFDKNNEI
+271 QVGGKFDKNNEL
-283 FRTAW
+283 FSAKW

-304 GQNVLKELIKP
+304 GQNVLKELIKE

-400 SLTPDPSPKGEGS
+400 EDDTLV
-413 EISFIHDKDVDRF
+413 HDKDVDHF
-426 LDLLCKD
+426 LDLLCKED
-433 DKDSLYPYSNDQFRR
+433 NDSLYPYSNDTFRR

-460 KAARALSTKLKS
+460 KSARALSAKLRK
-472 HPVFGMFQIV
+472 HPVFGLFQIV

-493 NVEAL
+493 NTEAL
-498 QMVNDAIGEDPDETY
+498 RMVNEKIGPNPEDTY

-523 TGVSIKPWTAV
+523 TGVSVKPWTAV

-556 TPFTNHGR
+556 TPFICQGR

-662 ELRDFDELKKTI
+662 ELKDFDDLKKTI
-674 GSTKAMAKTGDIDV
+674 GTTKAMAKTGDIDV

-694 NEQYAE
+694 KEQYEE

-712 TPEEKA
+712 TPEEQA
-718 RLEELKTMSNQ
+718 RLDELKAMSNQ

-742 RMPLLIYGAQLKE
+742 RMPLLIYGAELKNE
-755 QREQSGTGSSS
+755 
-766 AESRL
+766 
-771 KSTEGQLNDESQE
+771 DEE

-798 WEEFMPKGVDKER
+798 WEEFMPKGVDKEK

-821 DIFREAGKRIRE
+821 DVFREAGKRIRE

-846 IERIAAI
+846 IERISAI

-889 FKKPLSVPRYVD
+889 FKQPLSVPRYVS
-901 QGKVTKDVFRPDA
+901 QGKVTEDVFRPEA
-914 HILEINSK
+914 HVLEINSK
-922 SGLYPLYVAYNIYR
+922 SGLYPLYVTYNIYR
-936 ARIEAAKQKYG
+936 CRVEEAKQKYG
-947 EVSHGFAMNL
+947 EVGIGFSKSL

-968 VCKTPMACSIT
+968 VCKTPMARSIT

-987 NTRVNVQYY
+987 PVRVNAQYY
-996 PDLIQN
+996 KDLILN
-1002 ISERPEAVVNT
+1002 ISERPELVVNT
-1013 FRDGKRFWKINQ
+1013 FRDGKRFWKINNNE
-1025 DTNMKL
+1025 NMKL
-1031 DAIVGNPPYQVNKAT
+1031 DAIVGNPPYQVMDGGAGVSAVPVYHRFVDIAKQSKPN
-1046 ENSITNA
+1046 
-1053 AYSISI
+1053 
-1059 YNLFIELARK
+1059 
-1069 LNPSYISMI
+1069 YISMI
-1078 TPSRWMTKA
+1078 MPAKWYNSGR
-1087 GQSIPDEWVDIM
+1087 GLDQ
-1099 INCNHFRLIHDYA
+1099 FRYDMLHDKQLKCLY
-1112 DARDCFPT
+1112 DYIDPHDCFPT
-1120 VEIKGGINYFLYE
+1120 VDVAGGICYFLRDKNYNGLCNFVSCKSNARVSTMRDLTE
-1133 GSYIGEC
+1133 SEVLIRHQEEISIMSKVQIDGQTYLSNVASSQKPFGLRTYVKPLEAGDISLRYNGGVGPYKRELVTVNSDLIDKWKIITSCLTAEHAGETDK
-1140 NHLMHKD
+1140 NGQKRIFSTL
-1147 GIVVSHKDYLN
+1147 
-1158 RLNLGVVVRD
+1158 
-1168 AKAFEILNRII
+1168 EILEPGTICT
-1179 AVEGRFFELDSFSS
+1179 ETYML
-1193 LVSVRDFFTTPKR
+1193 LTTFDNQNECINMMQF
-1206 LTSNWNGYSIVK
+1206 L
-1218 DDQHDI
+1218 
-1224 KYYLNKKLEPIG
+1224 
-1236 YAWIKYED
+1236 
-1244 IPKGFGAISLHKVYL
+1244 
-1259 PKAGGSGNDPY
+1259 
-1270 VLGKP
+1270 
-1275 FYGEPNSVCS
+1275 
-1285 LTYLVIGYDPEK
+1285 
-1297 HNFTKE
+1297 
-1303 HCLNIITYIK
+1303 K
-1313 TRFFRYLV
+1313 TRFVRALVAMVTATQHLSKANFR
-1321 SIKKKTQDNP
+1321 
-1331 RDVFQFVPLQDFTR
+1331 FVPLQDFSK
-1345 PWTDADLYAKYK
+1345 PWTDAELYAKYG
-1357 LTDEEIQFI
+1357 LTDEERAFI

>member
-15 VFAINDERHRDCLKI
+15 VFAINDERHSDCLKI

-40 SNLFNNTEALQKAAH
+40 SNLFNNTEALQQAAH
-55 HRIRQYTKTAG
+55 KRIRQYTKTAG
-66 IAYQLLYTEISIF
+66 IAYQLLHTEISIF

-94 KVLERSGIKRKEFDG
+94 KVLERSGIKRKEFEG
-109 VKGADEWY
+109 VSGADEWY

-135 TSLHPSEITQGQT
+135 TSLHPSEITQGQS

-156 QEAISKT
+156 QEAINKT
-163 RKRFRKGNQ
+163 RKRFKKGNQ

-192 EEQFTRTLI
+192 EEEFKRTLI

-222 RPNFHYG
+222 RPDFHYG
-229 SRTNGETFEM
+229 SRTNGETFKA
-239 LESMAAK
+239 LETMATN
-246 HPSSREGKGAG
+246 KGVG
-257 FVYFASMQDLRGSE
+257 FIYFASMQDLRGSE
-271 QVGGKFDKNNEI
+271 QVGGKFDKNNEL
-283 FRTAW
+283 FSAAW

-304 GQNVLKELIKP
+304 GQNVLKELIKSE
-315 DTKVL
+315 TKVL

-400 SLTPDPSPKGEGS
+400 DSLTPYPSPNGEGS

-433 DKDSLYPYSNDQFRR
+433 DKESLYPYSNDNFRR

-460 KAARALSTKLKS
+460 KAARALSAKLQA
-472 HPVFGMFQIV
+472 HPVFGMFQIA

-493 NVEAL
+493 NTEAL
-498 QMVNDAIGEDPDETY
+498 KMVNEKIGPDPDETY

-662 ELRDFDELKKTI
+662 ELHDFDELKKAI

-718 RLEELKTMSNQ
+718 RLEELKAMSNQ

-742 RMPLLIYGAQLKE
+742 RMPLLIYGAE
-755 QREQSGTGSSS
+755 
-766 AESRL
+766 
-771 KSTEGQLNDESQE
+771 LNDESQE

-846 IERIAAI
+846 IERIASI

-875 MSDCLGGWCFYDEE
+875 MSDCLGGWCFYDKD
-889 FKKPLSVPRYVD
+889 FKEPLSIPRYVE
-901 QGKVTKDVFRPDA
+901 QGKVTKDVFRTDA

-936 ARIEAAKQKYG
+936 ARVEAAKQKYG

-968 VCKTPMACSIT
+968 VCKTPMAKSIT

-987 NTRVNVQYY
+987 NTRVNAQYY

-1013 FRDGKRFWKINQ
+1013 LRDGKHFWKINQ

-1031 DAIVGNPPYQVNKAT
+1031 DAIVGNPPYQVMDGGGNGSSAIPVYHKFV
-1046 ENSITNA
+1046 SIA
-1053 AYSISI
+1053 KKMKP
-1059 YNLFIELARK
+1059 YN
-1069 LNPSYISMI
+1069 ISMI
-1078 TPSRWMTKA
+1078 MPAKWYTGGKGLDDFREEMLNDKRIAFIADFDDSRELFPTADIAGGICYFSWSNSHFGLCHFVSVKGSKRTEQNRNLSSSPVFVRDISALKIVEKINAFGENSLSSVVYSRNPFGFASTYEGESEPFPNAIRMYTSKGWVYVAINEVTSNSDIIGKWKTMMSKAGAEHA
-1087 GQSIPDEWVDIM
+1087 GQSDSNGMKRVISRIGILRP
-1099 INCNHFRLIHDYA
+1099 N
-1112 DARDCFPT
+1112 
-1120 VEIKGGINYFLYE
+1120 EICSE
-1133 GSYIGEC
+1133 SY
-1140 NHLMHKD
+1140 L
-1147 GIVVSHKDYLN
+1147 VLS
-1158 RLNLGVVVRD
+1158 
-1168 AKAFEILNRII
+1168 AFETQREAEN
-1179 AVEGRFFELDSFSS
+1179 
-1193 LVSVRDFFTTPKR
+1193 LV
-1206 LTSNWNGYSIVK
+1206 
-1218 DDQHDI
+1218 
-1224 KYYLNKKLEPIG
+1224 
-1236 YAWIKYED
+1236 
-1244 IPKGFGAISLHKVYL
+1244 VYM
-1259 PKAGGSGNDPY
+1259 
-1270 VLGKP
+1270 
-1275 FYGEPNSVCS
+1275 
-1285 LTYLVIGYDPEK
+1285 
-1297 HNFTKE
+1297 
-1303 HCLNIITYIK
+1303 K
-1313 TRFFRYLV
+1313 TRFARFLL
-1321 SIKKKTQDNP
+1321 STILLTQNIAKDK
-1331 RDVFQFVPLQDFTR
+1331 FQLIPLQDFTR
-1345 PWTDADLYAKYK
+1345 SWTDADLYAKYG

-1371 PMD
+1371 PME

>member
-15 VFAINDERHRDCLKI
+15 VFAINDERHSDCLKI

-40 SNLFNNTEALQKAAH
+40 SNLFGNTEALQEAAH
-55 HRIRQYTKTAG
+55 KRIRQYTKTAG

-79 VRSGMIMTFNDKQVH
+79 VRNGMIMTFNDKQVH
-94 KVLERSGIKRKEFDG
+94 KVLERSGIKRKEFEG
-109 VKGADEWY
+109 VTGADEWY

-123 VKKAIAAVKKGE
+123 VKKAISAVKNGE
-135 TSLHPSEITQGQT
+135 TSLHPSDITQKQS

-163 RKRFRKGNQ
+163 RKRFKKGNQ

-192 EEQFTRTLI
+192 EEEFARTLI

-222 RPNFHYG
+222 RKNYHYG
-229 SRTNGETFEM
+229 SKGNGELFEN
-239 LESMAAK
+239 LERMVSK
-246 HPSSREGKGAG
+246 GGKY
-257 FVYFASMQDLRGSE
+257 VYFASMQDLRGSE
-271 QVGGKFDKNNEI
+271 QVGGKFDKNNELFKAI
-283 FRTAW
+283 W

-315 DTKVL
+315 NTKVL

-350 QAWATDNPYE
+350 QAWAVDNPYE

-366 LPAINIYTYDLGTLM
+366 LPAINIYTYDLGSLM
-381 SEYVEDEKAFNFRE
+381 SDYVEDERAFNFRE

-400 SLTPDPSPKGEGS
+400 DDD
-413 EISFIHDKDVDRF
+413 SFIHERDVERF

-433 DKDSLYPYSNDQFRR
+433 DKESLYPYSNDTFRR

-460 KAARALSTKLKS
+460 KSARALSIKLKS
-472 HPVFGMFQIV
+472 HPIFGKFQIV

-493 NVEAL
+493 NAEAL
-498 QMVNDAIGEDPDETY
+498 QMVNNAIGEDPDETY

-607 LNFCPIISIDGSK
+607 LNFCPIISIDGSQ
-620 MKPYDVNKMMSQLKK
+620 MKPYDVNKMMGQLKK

-662 ELRDFDELKKTI
+662 ELKDFDELKKTI
-674 GSTKAMAKTGDIDV
+674 GQTKAMAKSGDIDV

-694 NEQYAE
+694 NEQYEE
-700 KEKLEKKKKKDL
+700 KECLEKKPKKER
-712 TPEEKA
+712 TPEEQA
-718 RLEELKTMSNQ
+718 RLDELKAMSNQ

-742 RMPLLIYGAQLKE
+742 RMPLLIYGAE
-755 QREQSGTGSSS
+755 
-766 AESRL
+766 L
-771 KSTEGQLNDESQE
+771 KSEDEE
-784 ITINNFASLIDDQS
+784 ITIHNFASLIDDQS
-798 WEEFMPKGVDKER
+798 WEEFMPKGVDKEK
-811 FEKFK
+811 FDKFK

-889 FKKPLSVPRYVD
+889 FKNTLSIPRYVE

-936 ARIEAAKQKYG
+936 SRVEAAKAKYG
-947 EVSHGFAMNL
+947 EVSHGFAKNL

-968 VCKTPMACSIT
+968 VCKTPMAKSIT

-987 NTRVNVQYY
+987 DTKVNAQYY
-996 PDLIQN
+996 PKLIEN

-1013 FRDGKRFWKINQ
+1013 FRDGKHFWKINDQ
-1025 DTNMKL
+1025 TNMKF
-1031 DAIVGNPPYQVNKAT
+1031 DAIVGNPPYQELDGGNNASAMPVYQHFV
-1046 ENSITNA
+1046 NA
-1053 AYSISI
+1053 ARLI
-1059 YNLFIELARK
+1059 K
-1069 LNPSYISMI
+1069 PTYISMI
-1078 TPSRWMTKA
+1078 MPSRWCVSGRGLDAFRESMLT
-1087 GQSIPDEWVDIM
+1087 DI
-1099 INCNHFRLIHDYA
+1099 HFSKMFDFRNGG
-1112 DARDCFPT
+1112 DCFPG
-1120 VEIKGGINYFLYE
+1120 IRIGG
-1133 GSYIGEC
+1133 GVCYI
-1140 NHLMHKD
+1140 LW
-1147 GIVVSHKDYLN
+1147 
-1158 RLNLGVVVRD
+1158 
-1168 AKAFEILNRII
+1168 
-1179 AVEGRFFELDSFSS
+1179 DS
-1193 LVSVRDFFTTPKR
+1193 
-1206 LTSNWNGYSIVK
+1206 
-1218 DDQHDI
+1218 
-1224 KYYLNKKLEPIG
+1224 
-1236 YAWIKYED
+1236 KYED
-1244 IPKGFGAISLHKVYL
+1244 GKIEIANMPRNKSSQLRPKKEFGLDFLIRDNIVRSIIYKVFAFDEPKMSSLSFSQKPFGFRTNFMGYKDIGEIKIYTKKERVGFGYVSREEVTKNAEFIDEWQVVTSRSTSVPEEDNGQVLREVQTFISEPGSVVTESYVVVASFKQEQFARNCLSYL
-1259 PKAGGSGNDPY
+1259 K
-1270 VLGKP
+1270 
-1275 FYGEPNSVCS
+1275 
-1285 LTYLVIGYDPEK
+1285 
-1297 HNFTKE
+1297 TK
-1303 HCLNIITYIK
+1303 
-1313 TRFFRYLV
+1313 FFRILCQVTIVSPDVSARTFDLV
-1321 SIKKKTQDNP
+1321 PI
-1331 RDVFQFVPLQDFTR
+1331 QDFSR
-1345 PWTDADLYAKYK
+1345 PWTDDNLYKKYG
-1357 LTDEEIQFI
+1357 LEDDEITFI
-1366 ESMIK
+1366 ESNIK
-1371 PMD
+1371 SMK